1 VVGPFYKGRAMTT
14 KKNEFVIVAQNLS
27 QTIRHL
33 MFEFKLTPNAVKSMV
48 AGICVALQLE
58 QVSRQKAKDIHLKK

>member
-1 VVGPFYKGRAMTT
+1 MAK

-27 QTIRHL
+27 QTIAHL

-58 QVSRQKAKDIHLKK
+58 QVRRQKAKDIHLKK